1 MTQDDL
7 IVIRRADLPDHANVT
22 DVVALARMLD
32 TPPPAAHLRLAP
44 AAWRITWP
52 DGRASNWRS
61 TPVRRLVPSDG
72 RGATVQLAYTLE
84 ASHG

>member
-1 MTQDDL
+1 MTQDEF
-7 IVIRRADLPDHANVT
+7 IVIRHADLHDHANVT
-22 DVVALARMLD
+22 DVLALARMLN
-32 TPPPAAHLRLAP
+32 TLPPAAHLRLAP

-52 DGRASNWRS
+52 DGRASNWKS

-72 RGATVQLAYTLE
+72 RGATVQLAYALE